1 MPSEQYSKRRIFQRT
16 AKKELVTIISFL
28 AIAIIIEYL
37 IVALFLSFGL
47 EDKYLLTQTFQFP
60 GTTIFFTLSIS
71 PFFHLIPIG
80 IIFVLVANW
89 IYLRKYVA
97 GVLRKIEPLK
107 KPSMMPKDRFQK
119 PRSRRF
125 KSIRQFSKSLS
136 KRFERISRSLNA
148 FFNRISVAFLRIRGI
163 SYVTQRLSSAR
174 ASVKSSATVLALF
187 IVSAFALYLL
197 VQPTFIY
204 DIVVGL
210 YTGNPS
216 LPLAIRGI
224 IDGIASSPIGGL
236 TTAVNDALAGI
247 AIGFWNTFEGAGKL
261 TESLVQLDLTWKYVI
276 CQNIAAW
283 VSALAVWAY
292 GKYSSH
298 LYRRKGR

>member
-1 MPSEQYSKRRIFQRT
+1 
-16 AKKELVTIISFL
+16 
-28 AIAIIIEYL
+28 
-37 IVALFLSFGL
+37 
-47 EDKYLLTQTFQFP
+47 
-60 GTTIFFTLSIS
+60 
-71 PFFHLIPIG
+71 
-80 IIFVLVANW
+80 
-89 IYLRKYVA
+89 
-97 GVLRKIEPLK
+97 
-107 KPSMMPKDRFQK
+107 
-119 PRSRRF
+119 
-125 KSIRQFSKSLS
+125 
-136 KRFERISRSLNA
+136 
-148 FFNRISVAFLRIRGI
+148 
-163 SYVTQRLSSAR
+163 
-174 ASVKSSATVLALF
+174 
-187 IVSAFALYLL
+187 L

-224 IDGIASSPIGGL
+224 SEGIASSPIGGL

-283 VSALAVWAY
+283 VSAFAVWAY

-298 LYRRKGR
+298 LYRRKRR

>member
-1 MPSEQYSKRRIFQRT
+1 M
-16 AKKELVTIISFL
+16 ISFL
-28 AIAIIIEYL
+28 ALAIIIEYL

-47 EDKYLLTQTFQFP
+47 EDKYLLTQTFQFL

-71 PFFHLIPIG
+71 PLFHLIPIG
-80 IIFVLVANW
+80 IIFVLGANW
-89 IYLRKYVA
+89 VYLTRYV
-97 GVLRKIEPLK
+97 VVPRRIEPLK

-119 PRSRRF
+119 PKSRRF
-125 KSIRQFSKSLS
+125 KSIRQFFKSLS
-136 KRFERISRSLNA
+136 NRFERISRSLKA
-148 FFNRISVAFLRIRGI
+148 FFNRISAAFLRIRGI
-163 SYVTQRLSSAR
+163 SYVTQRLSFAR

-224 IDGIASSPIGGL
+224 SEGIASSPIGGL